1 MRKDQMHANTTIK
14 KITHNRFIKPLA
26 ALLLGLSASAAG
38 AIELQPFSASYAA
51 DMKNIPVNGE
61 AIHSLQANEDGSWNL
76 SFSASMFVARL
87 TEQSTLR
94 VADDRI
100 QPLTYHYER
109 RGLGRGKE
117 ILQHF
122 DWPQAQ
128 VTGTYK
134 GESFSLPTE
143 PGLLDKT
150 TYQLALQ
157 ADLAAGKT
165 DMTYRVVDGD
175 EIEEYAFRVVGEER
189 VTTKAGQFDAVEVE
203 RVREPDARRET
214 TLWFAKDW
222 NYLLVRLSQI
232 ETDGQHYQIM
242 LKEATVNG
250 QTVTGIPVSHK

>member
-1 MRKDQMHANTTIK
+1 MHANTTIK

-61 AIHSLQANEDGSWNL
+61 AVHSLQQNADGSWHL

-87 TEQSTLR
+87 TEESSLQVVDEQIR
-94 VADDRI
+94 
-100 QPLTYHYER
+100 PLSYHYER

-117 ILQHF
+117 ITQQF
-122 DWPQAQ
+122 DWQQGQ
-128 VTGTYK
+128 VTGEYK
-134 GESFSLPTE
+134 DEAFNLPTE

-157 ADLAAGKT
+157 ADLAAGKQ
-165 DMTYRVVDGD
+165 DMQYRVVDGD
-175 EIEEYAFRVVGEER
+175 EVEEYHFRVVGEDR
-189 VTTKAGQFDAVEVE
+189 VTTRVGQFDAVEVE
-203 RVREPDARRET
+203 RIREPDAKRET